1 MQLIISTESPDIP
14 KHKCLALGIF
24 SDEKPPR
31 SICGFI
37 DWRLNGLISTEIKQ
51 GRITGEF
58 MEKVIIPFPRRIGT
72 EILFLFGMG
81 PLKEL
86 NYERIYAAA
95 AQMVGAVDGMLLNN
109 FAFDLPG
116 QNRSGLSTPNIV
128 EAMVTGVFDYLSEDV
143 QKLSRMT
150 SCIVT
155 NPAHLKEVT
164 AGVKQFKKNVKDLGS
179 VDISAL
185 QKSFA

>member
-1 MQLIISTESPDIP
+1 MQLTLSTESPDVP

-51 GRITGEF
+51 GRISGEF

-72 EILFLFGMG
+72 EIIFLFGMG
-81 PLKEL
+81 QLAEL
-86 NYERIYAAA
+86 NYERIYASA
-95 AQMVGAVDGMLLNN
+95 AQIVGTVDGMLLNN

-116 QNRSGLSTPNIV
+116 QNRNGLRTANIV
-128 EAMVTGVFDYLSEDV
+128 EAMVTGIFDYLSEDV

-155 NPAHLKEVT
+155 NPAHVKEVT
-164 AGVKQFKKNVKDLGS
+164 AGIKQFKKNVKDLGS

>member
-1 MQLIISTESPDIP
+1 MQLILSTESPDIP
-14 KHKCLALGIF
+14 RHKCLALGIF

-86 NYERIYAAA
+86 NYERIYASAG
-95 AQMVGAVDGMLLNN
+95 QIVGAVNGMLLNN

-128 EAMVTGVFDYLSEDV
+128 EAMVTGVFDYLSDDV

-155 NPAHLKEVT
+155 NSVHLKEVT

>member
-1 MQLIISTESPDIP
+1 
-14 KHKCLALGIF
+14 
-24 SDEKPPR
+24 
-31 SICGFI
+31 
-37 DWRLNGLISTEIKQ
+37 
-51 GRITGEF
+51 
-58 MEKVIIPFPRRIGT
+58 
-72 EILFLFGMG
+72 MG

-86 NYERIYAAA
+86 NYERIYASAG
-95 AQMVGAVDGMLLNN
+95 QIVGAIDGMLLNN

-128 EAMVTGVFDYLSEDV
+128 EAMVTGVFDYLSDDV

-155 NPAHLKEVT
+155 NSVHLKEVT